1 MVTCEHCGLATNKP
15 VAKIIDG
22 RELNF
27 CCHGCLN
34 VYEFLRE
41 EGLLEQV
48 KPEDAKA
55 RK

>member
-1 MVTCEHCGLATNKP
+1 MVTCEHCGLETNKP
-15 VAKIIDG
+15 VKKNIDG

-41 EGLLEQV
+41 EGMLEQV
-48 KPEDAKA
+48 KPDEPKE
-55 RK
+55 KK